1 MSNVEPQRLGQTSE
15 QDEQEV
21 RPDEPVDVDSIAEE
35 WIIDLAVEAK
45 LGRRMRPLGHMDQ
58 ADVFVTLAG
67 YRTAELFDFARSLLA
82 ASKRPP
88 QPLTYEQIDALVRQH
103 ISPWT
108 GQNFRNFA
116 RAVEKACHLAQ
127 AESGAPAAREAD
139 ERSPTAF
146 ALEFAEYMAKDAE
159 RLLEAAAAMF
169 DAQEAYLSADGDEEE
184 RRDAMC
190 LAESTYD
197 EHVRGLRNGIY
208 EFRKRAA
215 RAAPTGVPQD
225 SEPTRSDE

>member
-1 MSNVEPQRLGQTSE
+1 MNAQPELSSGLEWAVARWQAEVANRPLVNVHRRSLDDAWRQVIRYFGGDPDALVGPSHDALLAAAPPAQPVPAPVDAAEWLRNNYHAHPNIADLCDAMRAALAA
-15 QDEQEV
+15 
-21 RPDEPVDVDSIAEE
+21 PADEPVDVDA
-35 WIIDLAVEAK
+35 
-45 LGRRMRPLGHMDQ
+45 
-58 ADVFVTLAG
+58 
-67 YRTAELFDFARSLLA
+67 
-82 ASKRPP
+82 P
-88 QPLTYEQIDALVRQH
+88 QGND
-103 ISPWT
+103 
-108 GQNFRNFA
+108 
-116 RAVEKACHLAQ
+116 HLACPQ
-127 AESGAPAAREAD
+127 EHAAAAREAD